1 MSKAWG
7 WLIVAVWIL
16 ALIGEVIP
24 LSWWPAIMVVPVL
37 LTLAG
42 LLHFADDGL
51 WRPPGFAALVG
62 WFVLLLMQCIPLPPV
77 ILSLLSPGSYHLYSE
92 TVWVLRPDAWM
103 PLALTAKPAFLCL
116 MQYMAIAGVF
126 FMTVQTGADHVGLGK
141 LLHWFALVAG
151 LVALA
156 MIVGRLNSLGN
167 VFSNSLY
174 RGGLTSLASLVP
186 VVLACHLYAKP
197 HQNYGKWTTRLV
209 QALRHPTHHLHGY
222 LFGATLLMCIAVI
235 SFGSPQIQ
243 VSLALG
249 LLLMTGLLFLR
260 RSSRAGF
267 MAVVLI
273 SLLVL
278 VVVGLGSRKTE
289 HRGLEN
295 PPVSAITSLDRQ
307 SMIKDF
313 VLFGAGPGNFSSM
326 EMRYTTLAASPDKK
340 QGLEIGLPVL
350 FGGGLVGV
358 FFVLCFWITVLIAG
372 ITGWLRRRNR
382 MSLYLFP
389 GVLAGLVVCFA
400 SGSDPLQPS
409 VLWPGM
415 TGYFLGALL
424 IAIGCF
430 SSSGEPDSILGD
442 LSPPARWTMLI
453 IVAVFGLGGA
463 LYVGGK
469 TWLAVS
475 EHFQPA
481 ESIQATSEDARYVLG
496 DLQKK

>member
-16 ALIGEVIP
+16 ALIGEVMP

-37 LTLAG
+37 LALAG

-62 WFVLLLMQCIPLPPV
+62 WFVLLMMQCIPLPPG
-77 ILSLLSPGSYHLYSE
+77 ILSSLSPGSYHLYSE
-92 TVWVLRPDAWM
+92 TVWILRPDAWM

-116 MQYMAIAGVF
+116 MQFMAIAGVF
-126 FMTVQTGADHVGLGK
+126 FMTAQTGADHVGLGK
-141 LLHWFALVAG
+141 LLQWFALVAG

-167 VFSNSLY
+167 VFFNSLY
-174 RGGLTSLASLVP
+174 RGGLTSLAALIP

-197 HQNYGKWTTRLV
+197 HQNYGKWTTRLGPGI
-209 QALRHPTHHLHGY
+209 AASGTSSSWIS
-222 LFGATLLMCIAVI
+222 FGGDAFMCIALI

-249 LLLMTGLLFLR
+249 LLLMTGMLFLR

-278 VVVGLGSRKTE
+278 VVVGLGSRKKE
-289 HRGLEN
+289 HRGVEN
-295 PPVSAITSLDRQ
+295 PPVSAITSIDRQ

-313 VLFGAGPGNFSSM
+313 VLFGAGPGNLSSM
-326 EMRYTTLAASPDKK
+326 EMRYTTLADSPGKK
-340 QGLEIGLPVL
+340 QGRGIGFPVI

-358 FFVLCFWITVLIAG
+358 FFVLCFWVTVLLAG

-382 MSLYLFP
+382 MSYIFFQEFWPAWLF
-389 GVLAGLVVCFA
+389 VLHRVLIRFSHQFCGLV
-400 SGSDPLQPS
+400 
-409 VLWPGM
+409 
-415 TGYFLGALL
+415 
-424 IAIGCF
+424 
-430 SSSGEPDSILGD
+430 
-442 LSPPARWTMLI
+442 
-453 IVAVFGLGGA
+453 
-463 LYVGGK
+463 
-469 TWLAVS
+469 
-475 EHFQPA
+475 
-481 ESIQATSEDARYVLG
+481 
-496 DLQKK
+496 